1 MYVIVG
7 LGLGLNVDLYENLN
21 ENLSENLYMIMGV
34 GVNMDMDD
42 E

>member
-7 LGLGLNVDLYENLN
+7 LDLGLNVDLYENLN